1 MRINRLLC
9 RVMAVLAL
17 VMGGGLHAHAQKYYN
32 LKQVTAVHDKGL
44 YVFEQDGTV
53 MGNTITDKKQLLTT
67 TTYKTSGL
75 SDSEAHVWE
84 LLADGSNYKM
94 YNVSTKQYLNNS
106 GNSTNLAF
114 ESDKSKATK
123 WTVLF
128 SGDNGYIY
136 NDEHRCLGFQ
146 STTNST
152 AYKAYIMST
161 NPYTPNPNYPGYLT
175 VYELVEAE
183 GVTVSAAGLA
193 TYVSGSGLDYSDVE
207 GLKAYRA
214 QVNGSTVNFYRT
226 TEVPAGEG
234 VLLRATTE
242 LDEATT
248 FYVTKKSVEAWASDY
263 NDFITGTGAAV
274 QTEEGGNYNYIL
286 NQKDGMVGFY
296 QANNQTVATNR
307 AYLQTT
313 GAASRMTMQYD
324 DETTTTTNFNL
335 KQQRIKTNFTND
347 TNLIN
352 NSNVVFD
359 LQGRKIVHGQ
369 LSNSQL
375 SNGQIPK
382 GLYIM
387 NGKKVVVR

>member
-9 RVMAVLAL
+9 RVMAVLTL
-17 VMGGGLHAHAQKYYN
+17 VTGGGLHAHAQKYYN

-53 MGNTITDKKQLLTT
+53 MGNTITSGKLNTISD
-67 TTYKTSGL
+67 YKTSGL
-75 SDSEAHVWE
+75 SGSEAHVWE
-84 LLADGSNYKM
+84 LLADGSNFKM
-94 YNVSTKQYLNNS
+94 HNVSANKYLNYS
-106 GNSTNLAF
+106 GSSTNLAF

-123 WTVLF
+123 WTILF
-128 SGDNGYIY
+128 DGDNGYIY
-136 NDEHRCLGFQ
+136 NDDNRCLGFQ

-152 AYKAYIMST
+152 AYKAYVMST
-161 NPYTPNPNYPGYLT
+161 KTTPYTPNPNYPGYLN

-183 GVTVSAAGLA
+183 AVTVSAAGLA
-193 TYVSGSGLDYSDVE
+193 TYVSGYGLDYGDVE

-214 QVNGSTVNFYRT
+214 QVNGSMVNFYRT

-286 NQKDGMVGFY
+286 NQKGGVVGFY

-313 GAASRMTMQYD
+313 GAASRMTLQYD

-369 LSNSQL
+369 LSN
-375 SNGQIPK
+375 GQISK

>member
-17 VMGGGLHAHAQKYYN
+17 VTGGGLRAHAQKYYN
-32 LKQVTAVHDKGL
+32 LKQVTTLTHNKL
-44 YVFEQDGTV
+44 YVFEQQGCVMINTLTSSKLQTTTNYKTTGLTGTESYVWKLSVSSGKWRMKAASESMYFNNDYSSLAYQKTSKYCWIFDFDYSNDGTAFIKTDESSPHYLALQSLAKPQYSLYTTV
-53 MGNTITDKKQLLTT
+53 NGNHN
-67 TTYKTSGL
+67 
-75 SDSEAHVWE
+75 DS
-84 LLADGSNYKM
+84 Y
-94 YNVSTKQYLNNS
+94 
-106 GNSTNLAF
+106 
-114 ESDKSKATK
+114 
-123 WTVLF
+123 
-128 SGDNGYIY
+128 
-136 NDEHRCLGFQ
+136 
-146 STTNST
+146 
-152 AYKAYIMST
+152 
-161 NPYTPNPNYPGYLT
+161 PYYPIT

-183 GVTVSAAGLA
+183 GVTVSTAGLA

-286 NQKDGMVGFY
+286 NQKGGVVGFY

-375 SNGQIPK
+375 SNSQISK
-382 GLYIM
+382 GFYIM

>member
-1 MRINRLLC
+1 
-9 RVMAVLAL
+9 MAVLTL
-17 VMGGGLHAHAQKYYN
+17 VTGGGLRAHAQKYYN
-32 LKQVTAVHDKGL
+32 LKQVTTLTHNKL
-44 YVFEQDGTV
+44 YVFEQQGCVMINSLTNSALQTTTNYKTTGLTGSESYVWKLSTSNSKWRMKANGGDSYFYFDTSDSKLKLDDSGSSKYLWQFDFDYSNDGTV
-53 MGNTITDKKQLLTT
+53 MMKINYG
-67 TTYKTSGL
+67 TTYYLALQSLGKLQYKLYNTDVYGNHT
-75 SDSEAHVWE
+75 DS
-84 LLADGSNYKM
+84 Y
-94 YNVSTKQYLNNS
+94 
-106 GNSTNLAF
+106 
-114 ESDKSKATK
+114 
-123 WTVLF
+123 
-128 SGDNGYIY
+128 
-136 NDEHRCLGFQ
+136 
-146 STTNST
+146 
-152 AYKAYIMST
+152 
-161 NPYTPNPNYPGYLT
+161 PYYPIT

-248 FYVTKKSVEAWASDY
+248 FYVTIKSVSAWTSDY

-286 NQKDGMVGFY
+286 NQKGGVVGFY

-369 LSNSQL
+369 LSN
-375 SNGQIPK
+375 GQIPK
-382 GLYIM
+382 GFYIM

>member
-1 MRINRLLC
+1 
-9 RVMAVLAL
+9 MAVLAL
-17 VMGGGLHAHAQKYYN
+17 VTGGGLRAHAQKYYN
-32 LKQVTAVHDKGL
+32 LKQVTTVHDKGL

-53 MGNTITDKKQLLTT
+53 MGNTITEKKLFTT
-67 TTYKTSGL
+67 TTYKASGL
-75 SDSEAHVWE
+75 SGSEAYVWKMV
-84 LLADGSNYKM
+84 ADGSNYKM
-94 YNVSTKQYLNNS
+94 LNVSANQYLNYS
-106 GNSTNLAF
+106 GSSTDLKF

-123 WTVLF
+123 WTIIF
-128 SGDNGYIY
+128 SGDQAYIHEG
-136 NDEHRCLGFQ
+136 NNRALGFPNT
-146 STTNST
+146 TTNT
-152 AYKAYIMST
+152 YYKAYSMQLVDTQYRPQSS
-161 NPYTPNPNYPGYLT
+161 YPGYLT

-183 GVTVSAAGLA
+183 GVTVSTAGLA
-193 TYVSGSGLDYSDVE
+193 TYVSGSGLDYGDVE

-214 QVNGSTVNFYRT
+214 QVSGSTVNFYRT

-242 LDEATT
+242 LKAATT
-248 FYVTKKSVEAWASDY
+248 FYVTKKSVDAWASDY

-274 QTEEGGNYNYIL
+274 QTEEDGHYNYIL
-286 NQKDGMVGFY
+286 NQKGGVVGFY

-359 LQGRKIVHGQ
+359 LQGRKIAHGQ
-369 LSNSQL
+369 LSND
-375 SNGQIPK
+375 QIPK
-382 GLYIM
+382 GFYIM

>member
-1 MRINRLLC
+1 MVL
-9 RVMAVLAL
+9 LAL
-17 VMGGGLHAHAQKYYN
+17 ATGLGTQLHAQPYYN
-32 LKQVTAVHDKGL
+32 LKQVTEVHDGGL

-75 SDSEAHVWE
+75 SDSEAYVWKMV
-84 LLADGSNYKM
+84 ADGSNYKM
-94 YNVSTKQYLNNS
+94 YNVSTKEYLNNS
-106 GNSTNLAF
+106 GSSTDLKY

-123 WTVLF
+123 WTILF
-128 SGDNGYIY
+128 DGDNGYIY
-136 NDEHRCLGFQ
+136 NDDNRCLGFL
-146 STTNST
+146 STSNST

-161 NPYTPNPNYPGYLT
+161 KTTPYTPNPNYPGYLT

-193 TYVSGSGLDYSDVE
+193 TYVSGYGLDYSDVE

-274 QTEEGGNYNYIL
+274 QTEEDGHYNYIL
-286 NQKDGMVGFY
+286 NQKGGVVGFY
-296 QANNQTVATNR
+296 QANNKTVATNR

-369 LSNSQL
+369 LSNGQL
-375 SNGQIPK
+375 SNGQISK